1 VSNLAVGNAIFIDR
15 GDNIEYDQIQS
26 LDAGAKTVALAH
38 PLRFAHDSG
47 VPFHV
52 NQVQPVGYTTDTLD
66 HLNWLAA
73 GAPHGA
79 AGAEQ
84 PTEELKRALE
94 LPAEWTSL
102 LIAGDDYAGATA
114 KPTAPV
120 AYFETSPATPS
131 STTVGFDASFARAA
145 DGSSD
150 GLTYYWDFG
159 DGTHATGKTVSHT
172 FSGPMWADVK
182 LAVGKAGAWGVYRQA
197 VSVNG
202 PAGAAPGTPAC
213 GTLSPQETAALV
225 AAAGG
230 GAGGQAPAKREE
242 VSR

>member
-1 VSNLAVGNAIFIDR
+1 
-15 GDNIEYDQIQS
+15 
-26 LDAGAKTVALAH
+26 
-38 PLRFAHDSG
+38 

-73 GAPHGA
+73 GAPHGP
-79 AGAEQ
+79 AGAAQ

-94 LPAEWTSL
+94 LPAEWSSL

-114 KPTAPV
+114 RPTSPV
-120 AYFETSPATPS
+120 AYFETGPS
-131 STTVGFDASFARAA
+131 STNTVDFDAGFARAA
-145 DGSSD
+145 DGTAD

-159 DGTHATGKTVSHT
+159 DGTHATGRTVSHT

-182 LAVGKAGAWGVYRQA
+182 LAVGKSGSWGLYRQA
-197 VSVNG
+197 VAVSS
-202 PAGAAPGTPAC
+202 PAGAAPATPAC
-213 GTLSPQETAALV
+213 GTFSSQEAAALI
-225 AAAGG
+225 AAASGG
-230 GAGGQAPAKREE
+230 GGGQPALKREE